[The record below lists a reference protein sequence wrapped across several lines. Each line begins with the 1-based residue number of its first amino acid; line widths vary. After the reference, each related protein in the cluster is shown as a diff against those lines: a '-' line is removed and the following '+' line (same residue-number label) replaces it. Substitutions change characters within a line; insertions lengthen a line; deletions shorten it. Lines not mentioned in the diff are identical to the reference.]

1 MKKIEINLHI
11 NPKTYVKNPVTTDL
25 GKKILENSV
34 ILIDEL
40 GLEDFSFRKL
50 AIRISSTESSLYR
63 YFENKHYL
71 FIYLLNWYW
80 EWTSTRID
88 LKLINVKEP
97 EEKLKLIIRTLID
110 SSMKNADSP
119 FIDEEILHRIVVREG
134 TKAYHHKLV
143 DTENEYGFFLSYK
156 TLCKKISDV
165 IIELSHNHQYPKTL
179 ASTLVETANNNLYFA
194 KHLPRLTDIKE
205 EKDPEVINDDL
216 FYILHH
222 LAMSSIKNRNENQVE
237 NKPKVNGNKI
247 ELLNL

>member
-1 MKKIEINLHI
+1 MKKIEINLQI

-88 LKLINVKEP
+88 LKLINVDDPK
-97 EEKLKLIIRTLID
+97 EKLKLIIHTLIE

-119 FIDEEILHRIVVREG
+119 FIDEEILHRIIVREG

-156 TLCKKISDV
+156 ALCKRISNV
-165 IIELSHNHQYPKTL
+165 ILELDKNHKYPKTL
-179 ASTLVETANNNLYFA
+179 ASTMVETANNNLYFA
-194 KHLPRLTDIKE
+194 KHLPRLTDISEAVDSK
-205 EKDPEVINDDL
+205 KMNNNL
-216 FYILHH
+216 FEILYH
-222 LAMSSIKNRNENQVE
+222 LAISSLQ
-237 NKPKVNGNKI
+237 NKSDEQGKKGVKINGRK
-247 ELLNL
+247 LKLSNL